1 MIDGDEAVKTNW
13 LMANKTADPDH
24 ALIRAIAQGDEFAM
38 DELYARHGPGLLAYL
53 SSRLGNRQWA
63 EEVLQEVMLAVWQS
77 ASGFRG
83 ESRVYTWM
91 IIIARNRAINALQ
104 RDKSLHDKPLEDE
117 TGSIPAQSDAVLE
130 HNAQLDELRAAL
142 TKLSDEHQETLEL
155 VFFHGLSNLETAAV
169 LNISSGTVKSR
180 LFRAKVRLREW
191 LEEKEIE

>member
-13 LMANKTADPDH
+13 LMANKTADPDY

-91 IIIARNRAINALQ
+91 IIIARNRAINAFQ

-180 LFRAKVRLREW
+180 LFRAKAQLREW

>member
-13 LMANKTADPDH
+13 LMANKTADPDY

-83 ESRVYTWM
+83 ESSVYTWM
-91 IIIARNRAINALQ
+91 IIIARNRAINAFQ

-117 TGSIPAQSDAVLE
+117 TGSIPGHNIAVVE

-180 LFRAKVRLREW
+180 LFRAKAQLREW

>member
-83 ESRVYTWM
+83 ESRVYTWI

-104 RDKSLHDKPLEDE
+104 RDKSLQDKPLEDE

>member
-13 LMANKTADPDH
+13 LMANKTADPDYG
-24 ALIRAIAQGDEFAM
+24 LIRAIAQGDEFAM

-83 ESRVYTWM
+83 ESRVYTWI

-142 TKLSDEHQETLEL
+142 TKLSDEQQETLEL

-180 LFRAKVRLREW
+180 LFRAKAQLREW

>member
-13 LMANKTADPDH
+13 LMANKTADPDY
-24 ALIRAIAQGDEFAM
+24 ALIRAIAQGDGFAM
-38 DELYARHGPGLLAYL
+38 DELYTRHGPGLLTYL

-91 IIIARNRAINALQ
+91 IIIARNRAINAFQ
-104 RDKSLHDKPLEDE
+104 RDKSRHDKPIEDE

-155 VFFHGLSNLETAAV
+155 VFFHGLSNHETAAV
-169 LNISSGTVKSR
+169 LNIPTGTVKSR
-180 LFRAKVRLREW
+180 LFRAKARLREW
-191 LEEKEIE
+191 LEEKELE

>member
-91 IIIARNRAINALQ
+91 IIIARNRAINAFQ
-104 RDKSLHDKPLEDE
+104 RDKSLSDKPLDDE
-117 TGSIPAQSDAVLE
+117 TGAIPAQSDAVLE

>member
-13 LMANKTADPDH
+13 LMANKTADPDY

-83 ESRVYTWM
+83 ESSVYTWM
-91 IIIARNRAINALQ
+91 IIIARNRAINAFQ

-169 LNISSGTVKSR
+169 LNISSGTVKRR
-180 LFRAKVRLREW
+180 LFRAKAQLREW

>member
-13 LMANKTADPDH
+13 LMANKTADPDY

-38 DELYARHGPGLLAYL
+38 DELYARHGPGLLDYL

-91 IIIARNRAINALQ
+91 IIIARNRAINAFQ

-142 TKLSDEHQETLEL
+142 TKLSGEQQETLEL

-180 LFRAKVRLREW
+180 LFRAKAQLREW

>member
-1 MIDGDEAVKTNW
+1 MIDGDEAVKANW
-13 LMANKTADPDH
+13 LMANKTADPDY
-24 ALIRAIAQGDEFAM
+24 ALIRAIAEGDELAM

-91 IIIARNRAINALQ
+91 IIIARNRAINAFQ

>member
-1 MIDGDEAVKTNW
+1 MGYSKEAVKTNW
-13 LMANKTADPDH
+13 RMANKTADPDY

-91 IIIARNRAINALQ
+91 IIIARNRAINAFQ

-117 TGSIPAQSDAVLE
+117 TGSIPGHNIAVVE

-155 VFFHGLSNLETAAV
+155 VFFHGLSNIETAAV
-169 LNISSGTVKSR
+169 LNIPAGTVKSR
-180 LFRAKVRLREW
+180 LFRAKAQLREW

>member
-13 LMANKTADPDH
+13 LMANKTADPDY

-83 ESRVYTWM
+83 ESSVYTWM
-91 IIIARNRAINALQ
+91 IIIARNRAINAFQ

-117 TGSIPAQSDAVLE
+117 TGSIPGHNIAVVE